1 MRVGRGWQLAAALAV
16 TALLAGLGAA
26 APPPPAAAAAVARPM
41 IVIQPADPS
50 APTVGGI
57 RGYAPAELR
66 TAYGLDGA
74 GAQGRLVA
82 IVDAFDDP
90 NAEADLG
97 FYRSTFGLPPCTT
110 ANGCF
115 RRLDARGGSHYPRAD
130 VAWSRETS
138 LDLDMLSASCP
149 DCRIVLVEADGA
161 GIPDLGIAEN
171 TAAAL
176 TGVAAIGNSYGV
188 AESQQETQW
197 DGFFHHPGVAVVAA
211 SGDGGYGTG
220 YPAASPHVTAVGG
233 TTLRRDGSPRGWSEA
248 PWSGASSGCSRF
260 EPKPSWQHDPGC
272 ARRTIADVSAVADP
286 TTGVAMYDSYQGPG
300 WVMAGGTS
308 AATAFIAGVYAL
320 AGNTGAIVGG
330 SYPYAHSDQLNTV
343 GGGYTP
349 PAGLGTPAGTGAF

>member
-1 MRVGRGWQLAAALAV
+1 MRRGKAVAALAATV
-16 TALLAGLGAA
+16 LLAGLGAA
-26 APPPPAAAAAVARPM
+26 TAPPPAAAGVARPM
-41 IVIQPADPS
+41 IVIQPA
-50 APTVGGI
+50 APGAPAVGGI
-57 RGYAPAELR
+57 RGYAPADLR
-66 TAYGLDGA
+66 TAYGLDGT
-74 GAQGRLVA
+74 GAQGRVVA

-97 FYRSTFGLPPCTT
+97 TYRSTFGLPPCTT

-115 RRLDARGGSHYPRAD
+115 RKLDARGGTRYPRAD
-130 VAWSRETS
+130 VAWSREIS

-171 TAAAL
+171 TAATL
-176 TGVAAIGNSYGV
+176 PGVVAIGNSFGV
-188 AESQQETQW
+188 AESAQETQW
-197 DGFFHHPGVAVVAA
+197 DGFFRHPGVAVVAA

-233 TTLRRDGSPRGWSEA
+233 TSLRRDSSSPRGWSEA
-248 PWSGASSGCSRF
+248 PWTGASSGCSRF
-260 EPKPSWQHDPGC
+260 EPKPSWQRDPGC
-272 ARRTIADVSAVADP
+272 PRRTIADVSAVADP
-286 TTGVAMYDSYQGPG
+286 ATGAAMYDSYQGPG
-300 WVMAGGTS
+300 WLMAGGTS

-320 AGNTGAIVGG
+320 AGNSSAIVGG
-330 SYPYAHSDQLNTV
+330 SYPYAHTDALNPV